1 MHPKNLFTV
10 NILVSEKEKSDDLF
24 NLIVISCFLLVFCC
38 FVHLPLVP
46 LQVTGLFAR
55 VTALVTFVGFPS
67 CVLALVLFQMSSL
80 STRIVA
86 LVTLERFFSSVLA
99 LVYFQISGIRA

>member
-1 MHPKNLFTV
+1 MHPRNLFTV

-24 NLIVISCFLLVFCC
+24 NLIGISCFLLVFCC

-55 VTALVTFVGFPS
+55 VAAPVTFEGFLS
-67 CVLALVLFQMSSL
+67 SVLALVSFQV
-80 STRIVA
+80 TCVNARIIT
-86 LVTLERFFSSVLA
+86 LVTLIWLFSSVLA
-99 LVYFQISGIRA
+99 LVCLQRTRPS

>member
-55 VTALVTFVGFPS
+55 VAAPVTFEGF
-67 CVLALVLFQMSSL
+67 L
-80 STRIVA
+80 
-86 LVTLERFFSSVLA
+86 SSVLA

>member
-55 VTALVTFVGFPS
+55 VAAPVTFEGFLLRASVFLRRHHTFPRQRLE
-67 CVLALVLFQMSSL
+67 LAAAQFTYRASP
-80 STRIVA
+80 
-86 LVTLERFFSSVLA
+86 EYGFS
-99 LVYFQISGIRA
+99 

>member
-55 VTALVTFVGFPS
+55 VAAPVTFEGFLS
-67 CVLALVLFQMSSL
+67 SVLALVFLQVICGSA
-80 STRIVA
+80 RIIT
-86 LVTLERFFSSVLA
+86 LVTLVWLFSSVLA
-99 LVYFQISGIRA
+99 LVYFQRTRPS